1 MPVRRQ
7 YVYTEALR
15 VTPTCVVSAFVGRI
29 TTKHDNTLSSNTS
42 DINGAVQP
50 LYVYGEVERHCT
62 RKTQSKGVG
71 KLYSYSAAAQNLLFC
86 IKQNQFFL
94 ITRLIFRKTVYV
106 VAPFQTSNSCA
117 VSTCNVYNRV

>member
-15 VTPTCVVSAFVGRI
+15 VTTTCVVSAFMDRI
-29 TTKHDNTLSSNTS
+29 PTKHDKTLSSNAS
-42 DINGAVQP
+42 YINVAVQS

-62 RKTQSKGVG
+62 RKRHSKGVV

-86 IKQNQFFL
+86 IKQNQICL
-94 ITRLIFRKTVYV
+94 ITRLIFKRL
-106 VAPFQTSNSCA
+106 
-117 VSTCNVYNRV
+117 ST